1 MRMSTKGGATPRD
14 RRLDR
19 GKVAIAAIAALFLF
33 ATNAQ
38 ANVVEFKVRQD
49 LSTSE
54 EFDEAGRTLRWAAAS
69 RLFPNTPALT

>member
-19 GKVAIAAIAALFLF
+19 GKVAIAALAALFLF

-49 LSTSE
+49 LSTLKSSTKLV
-54 EFDEAGRTLRWAAAS
+54 G
-69 RLFPNTPALT
+69 PA